1 MYVQVIVDL
10 PIQEKA
16 QTYDYRY
23 DGNQNLLGYRVSV
36 RVGPQRRQGIII
48 GMSETTQWDP
58 QKIRTIEKIL
68 DEQAVLSQEQIALA
82 FWLAQETGS
91 YFYQALQTMLPNA
104 KKLGKKQSVKELKMR
119 VITQVSAIA
128 LGANAKKQQE
138 AYDYVC
144 DQSLPVSVTEL
155 NHIFGNSAVNALIQK
170 GAFTVEEQTKWRN
183 PYEQYEV
190 LPLIRHEL
198 NQQQTNA
205 VTQILT
211 SNHEVELLHGVTGS
225 GKTEV
230 FMTLIEHML
239 EQGKSTIVLVPEIA
253 LTPQMVQRFKARF
266 QTDVA
271 VLHSHL
277 SEGERF
283 DQWRL
288 IEQQNLPIVIGTR
301 SAVFAPV
308 KNLGLIILDEEHDA
322 SYKQQNQPMYHARDV
337 AIYRAQQHAG
347 KVVLAS
353 ATPALESYARAQKQR
368 YGLVEM
374 TEKAVEKQITPIEI
388 VDLREEFRQGNL
400 TMLSRALETAIEEAL
415 LKHEQVLLL
424 FNRRGYAQFV
434 KCRECGYTVIC
445 PNCDISMTYHKFQHQ
460 LHCHYCDLQLPHPHE
475 CPNCRSEYIR
485 AFGSGIQK
493 LEEYVQKRFPHAR
506 TLRMDRDTTSRK
518 GGHEQIIDAFAR
530 READILIG
538 TQMVAKGL
546 DFEHLTV
553 VGVVAAEQSLN
564 FPDFRAGERTFQLL
578 MQVAGRSG
586 RHKPGKTF
594 IQTYNPEHYAITT
607 AQNHNYNQF
616 YQEEMRLRKLGY
628 YPPYCF
634 LTVVHIYANDDVQA
648 RYVLEQIKRFF
659 HDKIHPQTRI
669 LGPTKALIPKVDQK
683 AHYYLVFK
691 YREQAGLHEQLT
703 ELKKH
708 WQKQQNCQLRIA
720 IDPGFIG

>member
-10 PIQEKA
+10 PIQEKD

-23 DGNQNLLGYRVSV
+23 DGELNLIGYRVEI
-36 RVGPQRRQGIII
+36 RVGPQRRQGIVI
-48 GMSETTQWDP
+48 GVSETTPWDP
-58 QKIRTIEKIL
+58 AKVRPLEKIL
-68 DEQAVLSQEQIALA
+68 DESPVLNAEQIALA
-82 FWLAQETGS
+82 FWLAETTGS

-104 KKLGKKQSVKELKMR
+104 KKLGKKQAVKELKMR
-119 VITQVSAIA
+119 VITQIYDVLISAS
-128 LGANAKKQQE
+128 AKKQRE
-138 AYDYVC
+138 AYDYIC
-144 DQSLPVSVTEL
+144 DQRLPVSITEL
-155 NHIFGNSAVNALIQK
+155 NQLFGNSVINALIQK
-170 GAFTVEEQTKWRN
+170 GAFVIEEQTKWRN

-190 LPLIRHEL
+190 LPFVKHPLNDQQVHVVETILNR
-198 NQQQTNA
+198 NQQ
-205 VTQILT
+205 
-211 SNHEVELLHGVTGS
+211 VELLHGVTGS

-230 FMTLIEHML
+230 FMALIDTML
-239 EQGKSTIVLVPEIA
+239 AQQKSTIVLVPEIA

-288 IEQQNLPIVIGTR
+288 IEQTNIPIVIGTR

-308 KNLGLIILDEEHDA
+308 KNLGLIILDEEHDS

-337 AIYRAQQHAG
+337 AIYRTQQSGG

-353 ATPALESYARAQKQR
+353 ATPSLESYARAQKNL
-368 YGLVEM
+368 YGLVELN
-374 TEKAVEKQITPIEI
+374 EKAVEKTPTPIEI
-388 VDLREEFRQGNL
+388 VDLRLEFKKGNL
-400 TMLSRALETAIEEAL
+400 TMLSTALETAIEAAL
-415 LKHEQVLLL
+415 SVNEQVLLL

-493 LEEYVQKRFPHAR
+493 LEEYVNKRFPSAR
-506 TLRMDRDTTSRK
+506 TLRMDRDTTSKK

-564 FPDFRAGERTFQLL
+564 FPDFRASERTFQLL
-578 MQVAGRSG
+578 MQVSGRSG

-607 AQNHNYNQF
+607 AQNHNYQQF
-616 YQEEMRLRKLGY
+616 YRKEMRLRKLGY

-634 LTVVHIYANDDVQA
+634 ITVVHIYADTDVQA
-648 RYVLEQIKRFF
+648 RFVLEQMKLFF
-659 HDKIHPQTRI
+659 GNQLHPQTRI

-691 YREQAGLHEQLT
+691 YRQQPNLHEHLNQLQ
-703 ELKKH
+703 KH
-708 WQKQQNCQLRIA
+708 WQKQQNVKIRIE
-720 IDPGFIG
+720 IDPSFIG